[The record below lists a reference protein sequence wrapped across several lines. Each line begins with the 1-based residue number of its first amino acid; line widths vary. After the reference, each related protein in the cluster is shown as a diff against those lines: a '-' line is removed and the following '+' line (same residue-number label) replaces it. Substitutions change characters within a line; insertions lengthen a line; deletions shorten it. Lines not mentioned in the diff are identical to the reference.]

1 MTDIFFYLFAAIALI
16 SAVMV
21 ILARNPVRSVL
32 SLIVTFLSTAVIWL
46 LLGAEF
52 LAVTLVL
59 VYVGA
64 VMVLFL
70 FVVMILDIDFATLRA
85 QLTKWVPLGIGLS
98 LTLFVMLLT
107 IIDRDA
113 HLQMPIAVTQQ
124 LSVAVSNVAML
135 GELIFTHYLLQFE
148 IAGIILLVAI
158 VAAIGLIYRGPRD
171 RKVQNIAQQIAVK
184 ATDRVRLVDGV

>member
-1 MTDIFFYLFAAIALI
+1 MTDIFFYFFAAIALI

-85 QLTKWVPLGIGLS
+85 QLTKWVPLGISLS

-107 IIDRDA
+107 ILGRD
-113 HLQMPIAVTQQ
+113 QYMQS
-124 LSVAVSNVAML
+124 SVAVNQHLSDAVTNVAIL
-135 GELIFTHYLLQFE
+135 GELIFTQYLFQFE

-171 RKVQNIAQQIAVK
+171 RKVQNIAQQIAVT
-184 ATDRVRLVDGV
+184 AADRIRLVDGV